1 MLQFLSC
8 FSWTNRW
15 RTHEA
20 KVCCFFF
27 QSGFFDR
34 FLSFRCS
41 ILWFPYLNIFCLS
54 TCHWNQSLNYIS
66 LYDFHIWILL
76 WVRLI
81 WHVQFC
87 LSGRSGPDNC
97 RCPVFFIFRFCLE
110 SMVVMCGKHLY
121 YMFFY
126 CYLLCFEYF
135 LLIFFFNVFYFY
147 FIKIVFIVIYL

>member
-27 QSGFFDR
+27 QSRFFDR

-87 LSGRSGPDNC
+87 LSGSSGPDNC

>member
-1 MLQFLSC
+1 MLQFLSF

-87 LSGRSGPDNC
+87 LSGSSGPDNC

>member
-87 LSGRSGPDNC
+87 LSGSSGPDNC